1 MHYEIIFNHPSFVV
15 INKPSGLLSIPDREG
30 KEISLKKM
38 LEEKYEK
45 IYTVHRLDKET
56 SGLILFAKNE
66 DAHKKLSALFES
78 RDIEKY
84 YLGLVHGKMI
94 QATGTINAALMEH
107 PSGNGKMTT
116 NVKGKASLTE
126 YEVMDSFRLYSLVRF
141 RIYTGRT
148 HQVRVHAQYIGHS
161 IVCDPL
167 YGDAKPFY
175 VSSLK
180 RNFKLAKSAEEEK
193 PLLHRLAL
201 HAWQLKFNLEDT
213 PYFFEAPLPK
223 DIKATLQ
230 QLRKAET

>member
-1 MHYEIIFNHPSFVV
+1 MHYETIFNHPAFIV

-56 SGLILFAKNE
+56 SGLILFAKTE
-66 DAHKKLSALFES
+66 DAHKKISALFES

-84 YLGLVHGKMI
+84 YLGLVHGKMS
-94 QATGTINAALMEH
+94 QATGSINAAIMEH
-107 PSGNGKMTT
+107 PSGNGKMAT
-116 NVKGKASLTE
+116 NAKGKPSLTD
-126 YEVMDSFRLYSLVRF
+126 YEVVDSFRLYSLVRF
-141 RIYTGRT
+141 RIHTGRT

-180 RNFKLAKSAEEEK
+180 RNFKLSKSAEEEK
-193 PLLHRLAL
+193 ALLHRLAL
-201 HAWQLKFNLEDT
+201 HAWQLKFNFEDK
-213 PYFFEAPLPK
+213 PYFFEASLPK